1 MFQGQS
7 KATQIKKARYAI
19 RNISEKDLLNII
31 REFEISPYKSYEKK
45 RPKYEPTDSYFYL
58 SRQLEKCMMRSEALN
73 SHLYPVR
80 KKITAPSLHVCST
93 DND

>member
-58 SRQLEKCMMRSEALN
+58 SRQLAKCIMRSDTLN
-73 SHLYPVR
+73 W
-80 KKITAPSLHVCST
+80 
-93 DND
+93 NDYGS